1 MELGAGLAFLLE
13 VCFLFV
19 KSSGFTG
26 VAPVPGTGV
35 MVTFPLTFLINTWG
49 PDLRLLLEAAE
60 GGIDGAIVGGGG
72 GPAAAGL
79 LPGIK

>member
-1 MELGAGLAFLLE
+1 MGAGLAFLE
-13 VCFLFV
+13 VFLFI

-60 GGIDGAIVGGGG
+60 GGIDGAIVWGGGG
-72 GPAAAGL
+72 AAGL